1 MVTLHVGIDIL
12 PDAGMH
18 RSPLEL
24 NLRSSWAETCDSDRS
39 LWFVGV
45 YVLLWTF
52 ANILGTCCEVSAL
65 SLD

>member
-12 PDAGMH
+12 PDAGIH

-39 LWFVGV
+39 LWFVVV

-52 ANILGTCCEVSAL
+52 TNILGTCCEVGRSVI
-65 SLD
+65 